1 MTKKRFVSEMAL
13 GSLPDE
19 SGVVHQR
26 ADWDSIHEKICQLL
40 IPLRTTMPFYN
51 SEEERQHGL
60 QQLRQRQK
68 HLIEFCYTVAQK
80 YLFEGKHEAA
90 VPAALHSLRFRMNLH
105 GLSSV
110 ELVPAYLLLAE
121 ASLVIFLPDAYHRR
135 QLPKISDVAE
145 FTGNLRV
152 LQVQGGGSFRLEWK
166 NKREQIRMEDVT
178 CHVRTSQDHGLGQIV
193 QAEEYLSQAQWTVLK
208 STECSYAIQSLLHRN
223 LGLLH
228 IAKENYEEARYH
240 LANDIYFA
248 SCAFGTEDI
257 RTSGGYFHLAN
268 IFYGLKKLDVADTL
282 YTKVSE
288 IWSKYL
294 NNRYQVLSEARI
306 QQIDLLGKRFET
318 DTGLDEAQEAEAI
331 QILTSVW
338 NIRESTSDTAPQKTI
353 FVLNTLV
360 MLYYLM
366 MNSSKAQEYAERAFG
381 LAKEHHLSVHE
392 QSTIQEL
399 LSLISAEETHPVT

>member
-1 MTKKRFVSEMAL
+1 EDLSAPDPTAHHHAL
-13 GSLPDE
+13 LQFRG
-19 SGVVHQR
+19 R
-26 ADWDSIHEKICQLL
+26 A
-40 IPLRTTMPFYN
+40 
-51 SEEERQHGL
+51 
-60 QQLRQRQK
+60 
-68 HLIEFCYTVAQK
+68 
-80 YLFEGKHEAA
+80 AA
-90 VPAALHSLRFRMNLH
+90 WPAA
-105 GLSSV
+105 
-110 ELVPAYLLLAE
+110 
-121 ASLVIFLPDAYHRR
+121 ASA
-135 QLPKISDVAE
+135 AA
-145 FTGNLRV
+145 
-152 LQVQGGGSFRLEWK
+152 
-166 NKREQIRMEDVT
+166 
-178 CHVRTSQDHGLGQIV
+178 GLGQIV

-366 MNSSKAQEYAERAFG
+366 MHSSKAQEYAERAFG

>member
-1 MTKKRFVSEMAL
+1 MQSPRKLVVSSASPR
-13 GSLPDE
+13 GSPPSDCL
-19 SGVVHQR
+19 
-26 ADWDSIHEKICQLL
+26 
-40 IPLRTTMPFYN
+40 PLRNVDKSSGNLCWLVSISPYPKSILCSTVPW
-51 SEEERQHGL
+51 EADLCGL
-60 QQLRQRQK
+60 HDR
-68 HLIEFCYTVAQK
+68 T
-80 YLFEGKHEAA
+80 
-90 VPAALHSLRFRMNLH
+90 
-105 GLSSV
+105 
-110 ELVPAYLLLAE
+110 LLLFGFCW
-121 ASLVIFLPDAYHRR
+121 ICR
-135 QLPKISDVAE
+135 
-145 FTGNLRV
+145 
-152 LQVQGGGSFRLEWK
+152 
-166 NKREQIRMEDVT
+166 
-178 CHVRTSQDHGLGQIV
+178 
-193 QAEEYLSQAQWTVLK
+193 
-208 STECSYAIQSLLHRN
+208 
-223 LGLLH
+223 
-228 IAKENYEEARYH
+228 
-240 LANDIYFA
+240 IYFA

-366 MNSSKAQEYAERAFG
+366 MHSSKAQEYAERAFG